1 VTKDTR
7 KARFMLHVRQAGVTD
22 ARVMRAV
29 ETVPREMFV
38 IDTFTDYAYDDT
50 ALPIQCGQTISQPSL
65 VAMMTAALDVGER
78 MKVLEIGTGSGYQAA
93 ILSKLCRRVYT
104 IDRHREL
111 VVEAEA
117 RFQALDRHNIT
128 TRVGDGALGWPEQAP
143 FERIMV
149 TAAAERPP
157 ETLIGQLAID
167 GRMIVPIG
175 PPGGPQMLCRIRRDA
190 DGVHREDLLEVR
202 FVPLIE
208 GNAEASPS

>member
-1 VTKDTR
+1 
-7 KARFMLHVRQAGVTD
+7 MLHVRQAGVTD
-22 ARVMRAV
+22 TRVMCAV

-50 ALPIQCGQTISQPSL
+50 ALPIHCGQTISQPSL

-117 RFQALDRHNIT
+117 RFQELERHNIT

-157 ETLIGQLAID
+157 ETLIGQLAVD

-208 GNAEASPS
+208 GNAEAPPS